1 MKIISPELKKEYRM
15 KNQIK
20 IGIKLWKHGLCCK
33 TNIATAI
40 LFLLIGLAM
49 ELSSWESSYLGGF
62 YLVLSPMII
71 AHLIISTDV
80 STMVQTSPYKKKIQT
95 SMPVLVC
102 TPGMLAAYTVVVLF
116 SWHRLHVLPGGDIE
130 GAAAVRS
137 HLISVIVLLFF
148 AAVYMGV
155 CYKYF
160 LVSVL
165 LLTAILVPLIV
176 ISQYTAYV
184 WADGMPTAAIV
195 AFGYLAILAG
205 QFLSY
210 LCSCLF
216 YKKELSRNA
225 FGSAMRREAR

>member
-1 MKIISPELKKEYRM
+1 
-15 KNQIK
+15 
-20 IGIKLWKHGLCCK
+20 
-33 TNIATAI
+33 
-40 LFLLIGLAM
+40 
-49 ELSSWESSYLGGF
+49 
-62 YLVLSPMII
+62 
-71 AHLIISTDV
+71 
-80 STMVQTSPYKKKIQT
+80 
-95 SMPVLVC
+95 MPVLVC
-102 TPGMLAAYTVVVLF
+102 TPVMLAAYTVVVLF
-116 SWHRLHVLPGGDIE
+116 SLHRLHVLPASDME
-130 GAAAVRS
+130 GTATVRS

-160 LVSVL
+160 LVSGL
-165 LLTAILVPLIV
+165 LLTASLVPLIV
-176 ISQYTAYV
+176 TSQYTAYV

-216 YKKELSRNA
+216 YKKELSKYA